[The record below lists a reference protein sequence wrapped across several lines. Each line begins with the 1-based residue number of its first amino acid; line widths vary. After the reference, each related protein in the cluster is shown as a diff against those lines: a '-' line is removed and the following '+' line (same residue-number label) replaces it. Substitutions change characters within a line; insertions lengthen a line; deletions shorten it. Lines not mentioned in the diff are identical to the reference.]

1 MGGRVDTK
9 HLGARRSRVCVVQV
23 SHVFPSLFV
32 MSSESQYVIM
42 VRNTNCGTGVC
53 GVQSWPCNRE
63 QITSSLCLRF
73 FSCKVEMITV
83 VAISLGSC
91 AD

>member
-1 MGGRVDTK
+1 M
-9 HLGARRSRVCVVQV
+9 CVVQV

-32 MSSESQYVIM
+32 MSYERQYILM

-53 GVQSWPCNRE
+53 EVQSWPRNCE

-73 FSCKVEMITV
+73 FSCKVEMMTV
-83 VAISLGSC
+83 VTISLGSC